1 MVQNLALSITNMNHS
16 NMSINS
22 SIGSIDSPT
31 AAVESDVI
39 TFQEIPLTALSKKS
53 LRKLSHLLNSRKVLR
68 SEEGYERDWRGL
80 ASLARQ
86 KFLCDE
92 NTISG
97 DDPMTKVIQLWC
109 TNNPKTATF
118 AYLEQFLG
126 IIDRWDVSDD
136 IYENLVE
143 DTKTY
148 QAKLQQCLDLNSDD
162 NVDMNTEKTYGDFG
176 HGSDSNIL
184 TTSDVIRAQKGLPP
198 QMYDAFVLYADAD
211 LNYASEMLTKL
222 EDNPEYNFK
231 LCMKDRDLLGG
242 VQFEH
247 VALTQLIEERCK
259 HLIVILTE
267 EFLKSPENKF
277 LVNYTQALQIQHK
290 TRKIVPLLYEE
301 SVDIPRTLKI
311 YTLLRYNSGTSS
323 LFNFWSKLA
332 NSIQNVT
339 ITTADIT
346 TLSTPFYKNDTNR
359 NSNTNRQTSNT
370 SECQLINLPSPPTEI
385 PSISVIPPDDNE
397 KPLKEERSKLK
408 HFTMRAHRNNVPRND
423 GVVLRNAHST
433 GQLHSST
440 TSICS
445 ETKKKKKWSSKI
457 LKKVFS
463 RSSSK
468 LQEA

>member
-1 MVQNLALSITNMNHS
+1 MVQNVTLSSSNMNHS
-16 NMSINS
+16 SMSINS

-31 AAVESDVI
+31 VEHDVI
-39 TFQEIPLTALSKKS
+39 AFQEIPLTALSKKS
-53 LRKLSHLLNSRKVLR
+53 LRKLSNLLNSRKILR

-80 ASLARQ
+80 ASLAKQ
-86 KFLCDE
+86 KCLCDE
-92 NTISG
+92 NGVSG

-126 IIDRWDVSDD
+126 VIDRWDVSDD

-143 DTKTY
+143 DTKIY

-162 NVDMNTEKTYGDFG
+162 NVDMNIAKSYGDFG
-176 HGSDSNIL
+176 HGSDPNIL

-222 EDNPEYNFK
+222 EDNPQYNFK

-290 TRKIVPLLYEE
+290 TRKIVPLLYDE

-323 LFNFWSKLA
+323 LFNFWSKISTA
-332 NSIQNVT
+332 NIH
-339 ITTADIT
+339 
-346 TLSTPFYKNDTNR
+346 
-359 NSNTNRQTSNT
+359 TSNKID
-370 SECQLINLPSPPTEI
+370 SQLINLPSPPTEI
-385 PSISVIPPDDNE
+385 PSISIIPPDDNE
-397 KPLKEERSKLK
+397 KPMKEDRKLK
-408 HFTMRAHRNNVPRND
+408 HFTMRSPRNKVPLND
-423 GVVLRNAHST
+423 GAVLRNAHST
-433 GQLHSST
+433 GQLNMST

>member
-1 MVQNLALSITNMNHS
+1 MVQNVALSSTNMNHS
-16 NMSINS
+16 SMSINS

-31 AAVESDVI
+31 VEHDVI
-39 TFQEIPLTALSKKS
+39 AFQEIPLTALSKKS
-53 LRKLSHLLNSRKVLR
+53 LRKLSNLLNSRKILR

-80 ASLARQ
+80 ASLAKQ
-86 KFLCDE
+86 KCLCEE
-92 NTISG
+92 NGVSG

-148 QAKLQQCLDLNSDD
+148 QSKLQQCLDLDSDD
-162 NVDMNTEKTYGDFG
+162 NVDMNISKPYGDFG
-176 HGSDSNIL
+176 HGSDPNIL

-222 EDNPEYNFK
+222 EDNPQYNFK

-290 TRKIVPLLYEE
+290 TRKIVPLLYDE

-332 NSIQNVT
+332 NSIQNVN
-339 ITTADIT
+339 ITADIS
-346 TLSTPFYKNDTNR
+346 TLSKSSCKNETNR
-359 NSNTNRQTSNT
+359 ISTANRQTSNKID
-370 SECQLINLPSPPTEI
+370 SQLINLPTPPTEI
-385 PSISVIPPDDNE
+385 PSISIIPPDDNE
-397 KPLKEERSKLK
+397 KPMKEDRKLK
-408 HFTMRAHRNNVPRND
+408 HFTMRPPRNKVPLND
-423 GVVLRNAHST
+423 GAVLRNAHST
-433 GQLHSST
+433 GQLNMST